1 MDAINAVI
9 AQDGQLLA
17 GQVID
22 VNLVTS
28 PKAHQ
33 KSAKRDS
40 AKDSCDSN
48 DSTDGNS
55 KRPRVEVQ
63 MNGTTSSNGASIVCS
78 STLLANGN
86 SGSGNAGNDTC
97 ATGGIN
103 NGGLV
108 TPVNQSTAASGA
120 TTPLVSTSEQQQS
133 LNVNSGAQVDQSVD
147 IMICGTCKTLFTC
160 ISEFMQHKK
169 SSCRLRFVCRCR

>member
-40 AKDSCDSN
+40 TKDSCDSN
-48 DSTDGNS
+48 DSSDGNS
-55 KRPRVEVQ
+55 KRPRVEAQV
-63 MNGTTSSNGASIVCS
+63 NGLSNANSSGNNSNNTGNGSLVTVSSGHATTSGTISTDHSLLLSSNSQI
-78 STLLANGN
+78 
-86 SGSGNAGNDTC
+86 
-97 ATGGIN
+97 
-103 NGGLV
+103 
-108 TPVNQSTAASGA
+108 
-120 TTPLVSTSEQQQS
+120 
-133 LNVNSGAQVDQSVD
+133 DQSVD
-147 IMICGTCKTLFTC
+147 ILICGTCKSVFTC
-160 ISEFMQHKK
+160 LSEFMQHKK

>member
-40 AKDSCDSN
+40 GKDSCDSN
-48 DSTDGNS
+48 DSCDGVT
-55 KRPRVEVQ
+55 KKARVESQVN
-63 MNGTTSSNGASIVCS
+63 M
-78 STLLANGN
+78 ANE
-86 SGSGNAGNDTC
+86 
-97 ATGGIN
+97 
-103 NGGLV
+103 
-108 TPVNQSTAASGA
+108 
-120 TTPLVSTSEQQQS
+120 STSTSVTLKSESLSPCTSHTCQS
-133 LNVNSGAQVDQSVD
+133 MDQLLD
-147 IMICGTCKTLFTC
+147 IMICGSCKTLFTN
-160 ISEFMQHKK
+160 IAEFMQHKK
-169 SSCRLRFVCRCR
+169 TSCRLRFVCRCR